1 MEVDTV
7 SSRGKKP
14 VQWRLS
20 IGTDMGHGFLNTG
33 SETGKQLWVWTKTVV
48 QGVGRRAE
56 HGSGL
61 DGEQLI

>member
-1 MEVDTV
+1 M
-7 SSRGKKP
+7 GKKP

-20 IGTDMGHGFLNTG
+20 IGMDMGHGFLSTG
-33 SETGKQLWVWTKTVV
+33 SETGEQLSVWAVV
-48 QGVGRRAE
+48 QCVGRRAE